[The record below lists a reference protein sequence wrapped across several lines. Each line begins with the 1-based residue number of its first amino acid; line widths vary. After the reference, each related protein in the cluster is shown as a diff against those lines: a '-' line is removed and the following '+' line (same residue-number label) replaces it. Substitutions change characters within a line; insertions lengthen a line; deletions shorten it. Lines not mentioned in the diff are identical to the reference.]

1 MASTLVT
8 ASIGNIPYTVSLSD
22 SAHQWLGDATAEHG
36 GADAGPTSHSILLSS
51 LGSCTAITLMMYAGR
66 KTWPLEG
73 VEVVLGY
80 ANEAPGT
87 TTITREIHIK
97 GAELDTE
104 QHDRLLQIANACPIH
119 KILLGEIKI
128 ESSLAA

>member
-8 ASIGNIPYTVSLSD
+8 ASIGNIPYTVSLND
-22 SAHQWLGDATAEHG
+22 GAHQWLGDATVEHG
-36 GADAGPTSHSILLSS
+36 GAYAGPTPHSILLSS
-51 LGSCTAITLMMYAGR
+51 LGTCTAVTLMMYAGR

-104 QHDRLLQIANACPIH
+104 QRDRLLQIANACPIH

-128 ESSLAA
+128 ESSLAG